1 MKFEKNILLVGADEV
16 LRKCLVEL
24 VGSQEGIFIKAVGSG
39 AEGLRMIQEDQFD
52 LLILDELNFD
62 LKNIE
67 FCRAIRFQGS
77 LIPIILLSK
86 SKALDKDIEGGVN
99 DCIVKPF
106 HFRDLMARIRFQ
118 LTKSDQTKDS
128 DYRLG
133 PYKFDPNAQLLSDL
147 SEDKIIKLTEK
158 ETSILKF
165 LICHAN
171 SFVARG
177 DLLDEV
183 WEYSS
188 GITTHTLE
196 THIYKLRQKLE
207 IDPSQAKILV
217 TEPGGYRLII

>member
-24 VGSQEGIFIKAVGSG
+24 VGSQDGIFIKAVGSG

-67 FCRAIRFQGS
+67 FWRAIRFQGS

-183 WEYSS
+183 WEYNS

>member
-1 MKFEKNILLVGADEV
+1 MF
-16 LRKCLVEL
+16 
-24 VGSQEGIFIKAVGSG
+24 
-39 AEGLRMIQEDQFD
+39 QF
-52 LLILDELNFD
+52 
-62 LKNIE
+62 KNIE
-67 FCRAIRFQGS
+67 FCRAMRFQGS

>member
-24 VGSQEGIFIKAVGSG
+24 VGSQDGICIKAVGSG

-67 FCRAIRFQGS
+67 FWRAIRFQGS

-183 WEYSS
+183 WEYNS

>member
-1 MKFEKNILLVGADEV
+1 MKFKKNILLVEADEV
-16 LRKCLVEL
+16 LSKCLAEL
-24 VGSQEGIFIKAVGSG
+24 VGSQEGIFLTAVGSG
-39 AEGLRMIQEDQFD
+39 AEGLRMIQEDHFD

-62 LKNIE
+62 FKNIE
-67 FCRAIRFQGS
+67 LCRAIRFQDS

-86 SKALDKDIEGGVN
+86 DQALDKDIEGGVN
-99 DCIVKPF
+99 DHILKPF

-118 LTKSDQTKDS
+118 LTKSDQTEIS

-133 PYKFDPNAQLLSDL
+133 SYKFDPNAQLLSDL
-147 SEDKIIKLTEK
+147 SEDKSIRLTEK

-165 LICHAN
+165 LIYHAN

-183 WEYSS
+183 WEYNS

-196 THIYKLRQKLE
+196 THIYKLRKKLE